1 MRLVLAALAL
11 GLISLHASSSLFRT
25 LRRSKRA
32 KGDAFASGDAA
43 ADKPYAD
50 RDGVATDETTRSYST
65 RWQTA
70 LTVLCALVGA
80 CVSLARAVLV
90 TLDGEDVVMT
100 WLTCAIWLP
109 LIVQSIDISIEKEPV
124 RKYNIAL
131 SNSLTYLLSFAVFCY
146 VDDLRDTSSSSKLGL
161 AITRVCLALAG
172 FLVCT
177 LYPRRPEVT
186 YNGRRV
192 DAQRTTS
199 AFSRYTYSWLSPLLS
214 FASKKGLLHQDDLP
228 SLDATSRSRDLHDDF
243 IARIASSPSTS
254 PSATPLWRKV
264 MRAHAPAL
272 SMQYVLT
279 TLDSVLIVAPQAAMF
294 RLLKLLEQRANDG
307 ANVTVEASLWV
318 LGLGA
323 GIVVQNFFENWRWWV
338 SYGYLNVPIR
348 VQLSALI
355 FAKSMRRKDVKG
367 VQKKKEEEEEDDG
380 VKGEDEQGP
389 EDGEEAMKQTQQGTI
404 NLVAVDTKRVADFVT
419 YSNGFWGALIK
430 IIVSFVFIY
439 KLVGWQALVAG
450 IIAQL
455 ATVPL
460 NMYFAKKYSAAQ
472 NDLMGARDRKL
483 AVLNE
488 ALMGIRQI
496 KFSALEKQW
505 QKKIADY
512 REAELKTIWRVFI
525 ADTFLIFCWIFGPY
539 MLSAVTLAVHAL
551 VNDHLYP
558 SIAFT
563 TIGILT
569 QIEGTLAFIPELM
582 AAGIDAWVSI
592 KRIDEYL
599 NAPEKP
605 QNTWPGD
612 HISFKKAN
620 VAWPSDSEKN
630 EESFVLRDLNF
641 TFPNRQLSVVSGHT
655 GSGKTLLLKAILGE
669 VDVISGTIEVPRA
682 PPAHERF
689 DHKANKKN
697 WIIDSAIAFVSQQ
710 PWIENCSFRDN
721 VLFGLPFDAARY
733 RKVLSACALDKD
745 LEMLTDGDSTE
756 IGAQGINLSGGQR
769 WRITLARAL
778 YSRAGIMVLDDIF
791 SAVDAHVGRHI
802 FENAL
807 TGELSAGRTR
817 IIVTHHVSLCLPKT
831 KFEVF
836 LSEGRVDRAGT
847 VDSLR
852 RTGELQDILEEEQ
865 NEEAV
870 ADGDA
875 HFDMPNG
882 NGHAARRRSSA
893 FHRRPSVASMGESG
907 GDALVRYLSRTS
919 ERSDF
924 IDDGGHM
931 EYDIKEPAKK
941 FVEEET
947 KMKGKV
953 LWSVYKQYVRAGGGY
968 WFWAGIVLAFCA
980 IQALILGR
988 SWWLT
993 IWTSQ
998 YKTQSEPAKTFV
1010 TSVLQHPMVHNVRT
1024 PYHAQSLT
1032 RDTKFYVGIY
1042 VLISCCISFFGAARY
1057 FWVYCGS
1064 IRASR
1069 KLFDDLTYA
1078 VLRAPLRWLDT
1089 VPTGRVLNRFTA
1101 DFSTLDLEQANAF
1114 SFMLFNLLMV
1124 IGVVIAGMMVT
1135 PFMILFAVVLL
1146 ALCVRY
1152 ALYYLIGARE
1162 TKRLESLA
1170 KSPVFELF
1178 GAALSGLGTIRAFGK
1193 TDDYIDAM
1201 FAKLDMHGQTMMYMW
1216 AFNRWLTF
1224 RLGVVGAAFAIAMA
1238 ALIVSLNIDA
1248 ALAGFAIGFTLEYS
1262 IAVVWMLRQYAI
1274 VELSMNAVERILEY
1288 SEIAIEDQT
1297 GADAPA
1303 HWPAEGRL
1311 EVDDLVVAY
1320 ASDLEPVLKG
1330 VSFAVAPN
1338 ERVGVVGRT
1347 GAGKSSLTLALFRF
1361 LEARKGSICID
1372 GVDIG
1377 TIKLE
1382 DLRSRLAIIPQDPV
1396 LFSGTVRS
1404 NIDPFNE
1411 HDDGEL
1417 REALERVHLVSAS
1430 SSSDD
1435 AAAAAAAASDDDGGG
1450 VNKNPFSSLSTSVS
1464 EGGSNLSQGQRQLLC
1479 LARAIV
1485 ARPKVMILDE
1495 ATSAV
1500 DKATDALI
1508 QRSVREQFSDS
1519 TLVVIAHRLSTIA
1532 DFDRI
1537 LVLGDGRVVEFG
1549 SPRELL
1555 LAEGG
1560 AFRGMVEDSGE
1571 REVLRELILG
1581 EGKEGDGTG
1590 RGGSE

>member
-1 MRLVLAALAL
+1 MLFSTPQTSRVNSSKLKLAITAAAL
-11 GLISLHASSSLFRT
+11 GLISIHATTSLFRT
-25 LRRSKRA
+25 LRRRRA
-32 KGDAFASGDAA
+32 KDGYAQLER
-43 ADKPYAD
+43 YAD
-50 RDGVATDETTRSYST
+50 RDGVATDESMRRYST
-65 RWQTA
+65 RWQIA
-70 LTVLCALVGA
+70 LAALCAAAGV
-80 CVSLARAVLV
+80 CISLAKAVLL
-90 TLDGEDVVMT
+90 TLDGEAVLLA
-100 WLTCAIWLP
+100 WLACAIWLP
-109 LIVQSIDISIEKEPV
+109 LVIQAIDISIEKEPV
-124 RKYNIAL
+124 RKYNVAL
-131 SNSLTYLLSFAVFCY
+131 TNSMTYLLSFAVFCY
-146 VDDLRDTSSSSKLGL
+146 IDDFRHLSAPHLGL

-172 FLVCT
+172 FLVCS
-177 LYPRRPEVT
+177 LLPRRPDVY
-186 YNGRRV
+186 YNDQIV
-192 DAQRTTS
+192 DRQRTAS
-199 AFSRYTYSWLSPLLS
+199 ALERYTYTWLSPLLA
-214 FASKKGLLHQDDLP
+214 FAAKQGLLHQADLP
-228 SLDATSRSRDLHDDF
+228 MLDSAARARDLHDDF
-243 IARIASSPSTS
+243 AAHHARRPG
-254 PSATPLWRKV
+254 PLWRKV
-264 MRAHAPAL
+264 ARAHARAL
-272 SMQYVLT
+272 AAQYLLT

-294 RLLKLLEQRANDG
+294 RLLKLLEDRQKG
-307 ANVTVEASLWV
+307 ASVTLEASLWV
-318 LGLGA
+318 GGLGLG
-323 GIVVQNFFENWRWWV
+323 ILVQNFFENWRWWV

-355 FAKSMRRKDVKG
+355 FAKSMRRKDTKG
-367 VQKKKEEEEEDDG
+367 VQKREEEGKDG
-380 VKGEDEQGP
+380 LGE

-404 NLVAVDTKRVADFVT
+404 NLVGVDTKRVADYVT
-419 YSNGFWGALIK
+419 YQNGFLGAVIK
-430 IIVSFVFIY
+430 IAVSFVFIY

-450 IIAQL
+450 IIAQI
-455 ATVPL
+455 ATIPL
-460 NMYFAKKYSAAQ
+460 NMYFAKRYSSAQ
-472 NDLMGARDRKL
+472 NDLMAARDRKL

-496 KFSALEKQW
+496 KFSALEQQW
-505 QKKIADY
+505 QKKISDY
-512 REAELKTIWRVFI
+512 REAELQTIWRVFI

-539 MLSAVTLAVHAL
+539 MLSAVTLAVHAII
-551 VNDHLYP
+551 NDRLTP
-558 SIAFT
+558 SVAFT

-569 QIEGTLAFIPELM
+569 QIEGTMAFIPELL
-582 AAGIDAWVSI
+582 AAGFDAWVSV
-592 KRIDEYL
+592 KRIEEYL
-599 NAPEKP
+599 NTPEKP
-605 QNTWPGD
+605 QNTKPGD
-612 HISFKKAN
+612 HISFKDASI
-620 VAWPSDSEKN
+620 AWPSDSEKN

-641 TFPNRQLSVVSGHT
+641 TFPARQLSVISGRT

-669 VDVISGTIEVPRA
+669 VDVISGTIEVPQA
-682 PPAHERF
+682 PAPEQRY
-689 DHKANKKN
+689 DHKANRKN
-697 WIIDSAIAFVSQQ
+697 WIIDSAIAFVGQQ

-721 VLFGLPFDAARY
+721 VLFGLPFDANRY
-733 RKVLSACALDKD
+733 RKVISACSLDKD
-745 LEMLTDGDSTE
+745 LTMLTDGDSTE

-778 YSRAGIMVLDDIF
+778 YSRAGILVMDDIF

-807 TGELSAGRTR
+807 TGELAIGRTR

-836 LSEGRVDRAGT
+836 LSEGRIERAGT
-847 VDSLR
+847 VESLR
-852 RTGELQDILEEEQ
+852 RTGELQDILEEER
-865 NEEAV
+865 NEEAI

-875 HFDMPNG
+875 HLDVPNG
-882 NGHAARRRSSA
+882 NGHVPRRRSSA
-893 FHRRPSVASMGESG
+893 FRRRSSVASVGEGG
-907 GDALVRYLSRTS
+907 GDALARYLSRTS

-924 IDDGGHM
+924 IDDGGHA
-931 EYDIKEPAKK
+931 DIGDKEPVKK

-953 LWSVYKQYVRAGGGY
+953 LWSVYLQYVRAGGGY
-968 WFWAGIVLAFCA
+968 WFWAGIVLSFCA

-998 YKTQSEPAKTFV
+998 YETKSEPAKPFV
-1010 TSVLQHPMVHNVRT
+1010 ASVLQHPMVHGART
-1024 PYHAQSLT
+1024 PYHAQTLT

-1042 VLISCCISFFGAARY
+1042 VLISCCISFCGTLRY

-1069 KLFDDLTYA
+1069 RLFDDLTYA

-1124 IGVVIAGMMVT
+1124 VGIVIAGMMVT
-1135 PFMILFAVVLL
+1135 PIMILFAVILL
-1146 ALCVRY
+1146 ALCIRY
-1152 ALYYLIGARE
+1152 ALYYLVGARE

-1178 GAALSGLGTIRAFGK
+1178 GAALSGLSTIRAFGK
-1193 TDDYIDAM
+1193 ADDYIDAM
-1201 FAKLDMHGQTMMYMW
+1201 FAKIDLHGQTMMYMW

-1288 SEIAIEDQT
+1288 SEIAIEDQS

-1311 EVDDLVVAY
+1311 EVEDLVVSY

-1330 VSFAVAPN
+1330 VSFSVNPN
-1338 ERVGVVGRT
+1338 ERIGVVGRT

-1361 LEARKGSICID
+1361 LEARGGSIYID
-1372 GVDIG
+1372 GLDIG
-1377 TIKLE
+1377 TIKLH

-1404 NIDPFNE
+1404 NIDPFGE
-1411 HDDGEL
+1411 HDDQEL
-1417 REALERVHLVSAS
+1417 REALERVHLVAPSSRPSTS
-1430 SSSDD
+1430 SSSSSSENLGEIADPPP
-1435 AAAAAAAASDDDGGG
+1435 ATNA
-1450 VNKNPFSSLSTSVS
+1450 NPFSSLNTTIS
-1464 EGGSNLSQGQRQLLC
+1464 EGGANLSQGQRQLLC

-1508 QRSVREQFSDS
+1508 QRSVREEFSES

-1537 LVLGDGRVVEFG
+1537 LVLGEGRVVEYG
-1549 SPRELL
+1549 SPRELWDKGVGVEIA
-1555 LAEGG
+1555 AE
-1560 AFRGMVEDSGE
+1560 
-1571 REVLRELILG
+1571 
-1581 EGKEGDGTG
+1581 
-1590 RGGSE
+1590 

>member
-1 MRLVLAALAL
+1 MALLFTTAADHERHSKMRLAITAIAL
-11 GLISLHASSSLFRT
+11 GLVSLHASASLFRT
-25 LRRSKRA
+25 LRINKLRA
-32 KGDAFASGDAA
+32 KSVSVGGGGDVAASQH
-43 ADKPYAD
+43 YSD
-50 RDGVATDETTRSYST
+50 RDGVATDETMRSYST
-65 RWQTA
+65 RWQTL
-70 LTVLCALVGA
+70 LTALCAGVGA
-80 CVSLARAVLV
+80 CVSLAQAVLV
-90 TLDGEDVVMT
+90 TLEAGDVVIA

-109 LIVQSIDISIEKEPV
+109 LIFQSIDISIEKEPV

-131 SNSLTYLLSFAVFCY
+131 SNSLTYLLGFAVFCY
-146 VDDLRDTSSSSKLGL
+146 VDDLRDTSSPVKLGL
-161 AITRVCLALAG
+161 VITRACVALAG
-172 FLVCT
+172 FLICT
-177 LYPRRPEVT
+177 LYPRRPDVT
-186 YNGRRV
+186 YDGRLV
-192 DAQRTTS
+192 DGQRTAS
-199 AFSRYTYSWLSPLLS
+199 AFSRYTYTWLSPLLA
-214 FASKKGLLHQDDLP
+214 FASKKGVLHQDDLP
-228 SLDATSRSRDLHDDF
+228 KLDATTRSRDLHDDF
-243 IARIASSPSTS
+243 VARISSSSSSSSP
-254 PSATPLWRKV
+254 AVPLWRKLI
-264 MRAHAPAL
+264 RAHSHGLA
-272 SMQYVLT
+272 MQYGLT

-294 RLLKLLEQRANDG
+294 RLLKLLEERANG
-307 ANVTVEASLWV
+307 ADVTVEASLWV

-367 VQKKKEEEEEDDG
+367 GQKKDEGDSEGDEEDEEEKD
-380 VKGEDEQGP
+380 GED
-389 EDGEEAMKQTQQGTI
+389 AMKLTQQATV
-404 NLVAVDTKRVADFVT
+404 NLVGVDTKRVADYVT
-419 YSNGFWGALIK
+419 YQNGFWGAFIK

-455 ATVPL
+455 ATIPL
-460 NMYFAKKYSAAQ
+460 NMYFAKRYASAQ
-472 NDLMGARDRKL
+472 NDLMVARDRKL
-483 AVLNE
+483 NVLNE

-512 REAELKTIWRVFI
+512 REVELSAIWRVFI

-551 VNDHLYP
+551 INDHLYP
-558 SIAFT
+558 SVAFT

-569 QIEGTLAFIPELM
+569 QIEGTMAFIPELI
-582 AAGIDAWVSI
+582 AVGVDAWVSI

-612 HISFKKAN
+612 HVSFKNAS

-630 EESFVLRDLNF
+630 EESFVLRNLNF
-641 TFPNRQLSVVSGHT
+641 TFPNRQLSVISGRT

-682 PPAHERF
+682 PPADQRF
-689 DHKANKKN
+689 DHKANRKN

-721 VLFGLPFDAARY
+721 VLFGLPFDAVRY

-745 LEMLTDGDSTE
+745 LTMLTDGDSTE

-778 YSRAGIMVLDDIF
+778 YSRAGILVMDDIF

-807 TGELSAGRTR
+807 TGELAVGRTR
-817 IIVTHHVSLCLPKT
+817 IIVTHHVSLTLPKT

-836 LSEGRVDRAGT
+836 LSGGRVERAGT

-852 RTGELQDILEEEQ
+852 RTGELQDILEEER
-865 NEEAV
+865 NEEAIV
-870 ADGDA
+870 DGEA
-875 HFDMPNG
+875 HLDLPNG

-893 FHRRPSVASMGESG
+893 FHRRPSAASMGESG

-924 IDDGGHM
+924 IDDGGHV
-931 EYDIKEPAKK
+931 EYDNKEPAKK

-953 LWSVYKQYVRAGGGY
+953 LWSVYMQYVKAGGGY

-1010 TSVLQHPMVHNVRT
+1010 ASVLQHPMIHNVRT
-1024 PYHAQSLT
+1024 PYHAQTLT
-1032 RDTKFYVGIY
+1032 RSTKFYVGIY
-1042 VLISCCISFFGAARY
+1042 VLISCTISLCGAARY

-1124 IGVVIAGMMVT
+1124 IGIVIAGMMVT
-1135 PFMILFAVVLL
+1135 PVMILFAIILL

-1152 ALYYLIGARE
+1152 ALYYLVGARE

-1193 TDDYIDAM
+1193 TDDYINAM
-1201 FAKLDMHGQTMMYMW
+1201 FAKIDMHGQTMMYMW

-1224 RLGVVGAAFAIAMA
+1224 RLGVVGAAFAVAMA

-1288 SEIAIEDQT
+1288 SEIAIEDQE

-1311 EVDDLVVAY
+1311 EVDDLVVSY

-1361 LEARKGSICID
+1361 LEARRGSITID
-1372 GVDIG
+1372 GVDIANV
-1377 TIKLE
+1377 KLE

-1404 NIDPFNE
+1404 NIDPFAE
-1411 HDDGEL
+1411 HDDREL
-1417 REALERVHLVSAS
+1417 REALERVHLVSSAEE

-1435 AAAAAAAASDDDGGG
+1435 NEGEDG
-1450 VNKNPFSSLSTSVS
+1450 VNKNPFSSLSTTIS

-1508 QRSVREQFSDS
+1508 QRSVREEFSDS
-1519 TLVVIAHRLSTIA
+1519 TLIVIAHRLSTIA

-1537 LVLGDGRVVEFG
+1537 LVLGEGKVVEFG

-1555 LAEGG
+1555 EKEDG
-1560 AFRGMVEDSGE
+1560 AFHGMVEDSGE
-1571 REVLRELILG
+1571 REVLREIILG
-1581 EGKEGDGTG
+1581 EARE
-1590 RGGSE
+1590 

>member
-1 MRLVLAALAL
+1 MFCFFPSITGFMYGVEMSRVP
-11 GLISLHASSSLFRT
+11 
-25 LRRSKRA
+25 
-32 KGDAFASGDAA
+32 GDWMSWF
-43 ADKPYAD
+43 
-50 RDGVATDETTRSYST
+50 
-65 RWQTA
+65 
-70 LTVLCALVGA
+70 VGMGWRKSVGNGPGRP
-80 CVSLARAVLV
+80 CC
-90 TLDGEDVVMT
+90 E
-100 WLTCAIWLP
+100 IP
-109 LIVQSIDISIEKEPV
+109 LLLQSVEISIEKEPV
-124 RKYNIAL
+124 RKYDIAL
-131 SNSLTYLLSFAVFCY
+131 TNSLAYLLAFVVLAY
-146 VDDLRDTSSSSKLGL
+146 VDDLRHLSASPAHLGL
-161 AITRVCLALAG
+161 GISRVVLALAG
-172 FLVCT
+172 SFVCS
-177 LYPRRPEVT
+177 LYPRRPDVY
-186 YNGRRV
+186 YNDQPV
-192 DAQRTTS
+192 DRQRTAS
-199 AFSRYTYSWLSPLLS
+199 AFSRYTYTWLSPLLS
-214 FASKKGLLHQDDLP
+214 FAAKKGVLRQDDLP
-228 SLDATSRSRDLHDDF
+228 MLDSTSRARDLHDDF
-243 IARIASSPSTS
+243 TTKLSKDSS
-254 PSATPLWRKV
+254 PLWRKLI
-264 MRAHAPAL
+264 RAHAPAL
-272 SMQYVLT
+272 IMQYVLT
-279 TLDSVLIVAPQAAMF
+279 TLDSILIVAPQAAMF
-294 RLLKLLEQRANDG
+294 RLLKLLEDRQKG
-307 ANVTVEASLWV
+307 ADVTVEASLWV

-323 GIVVQNFFENWRWWV
+323 GILVQNFFENWRWWV

-355 FAKSMRRKDVKG
+355 FAKSMRRKETKGVQQEEKEDKGDVKG
-367 VQKKKEEEEEDDG
+367 E
-380 VKGEDEQGP
+380 

-404 NLVAVDTKRVADFVT
+404 NLVGVDAKRIADYVT
-419 YSNGFWGALIK
+419 YQNGFWGAAIK
-430 IIVSFVFIY
+430 ICVSFVFIY

-455 ATVPL
+455 LTVPL
-460 NMYFAKKYSAAQ
+460 NMYFANRYMIAQ
-472 NDLMGARDRKL
+472 NDLMAARDHKL
-483 AVLNE
+483 SVLNE

-496 KFSALEKQW
+496 KFSALEQQW
-505 QKKIADY
+505 QKKISEY
-512 REAELKTIWRVFI
+512 RAAELKTIWRVFV

-558 SIAFT
+558 SVAFT

-569 QIEGTLAFIPELM
+569 QIEGTLAFIPELI
-582 AAGIDAWVSI
+582 AAFFDAWVSI

-599 NAPEKP
+599 NTPEKP
-605 QNTWPGD
+605 QNTTCGD
-612 HISFKKAN
+612 HISFKNAS
-620 VAWPSDSEKN
+620 VAWPSDAEKN
-630 EESFVLRDLNF
+630 EESFVLSDLNF
-641 TFPNRQLSVVSGHT
+641 TFPDRQLSVISGRT

-669 VDVISGTIEVPRA
+669 VDVISGTIEVPQA
-682 PPAHERF
+682 PPADQRF

-721 VLFGLPFDAARY
+721 VLFGLPFDAVRY
-733 RKVLSACALDKD
+733 RKVISACALDKD
-745 LEMLTDGDSTE
+745 LAMLTDGDSTE

-778 YSRAGIMVLDDIF
+778 YSRAGILVMDDIF

-807 TGELSAGRTR
+807 TGDLATGRTR
-817 IIVTHHVSLCLPKT
+817 IIVTHHVSLTLPKA

-836 LSEGRVDRAGT
+836 LNEGKVERAGT
-847 VDSLR
+847 VDALR
-852 RTGELQDILEEEQ
+852 RTGELQNILEEEA
-865 NEEAV
+865 NENAI

-875 HFDMPNG
+875 HLDMSNG

-893 FHRRPSVASMGESG
+893 FHRRPSVASVGESG

-924 IDDGGHM
+924 IDDGGHA
-931 EYDIKEPAKK
+931 DLSIKEPAKK

-953 LWSVYKQYVRAGGGY
+953 LWSVYLQYVKAGGGY

-998 YKTQSEPAKTFV
+998 YETQSEPSKPYVA
-1010 TSVLQHPMVHNVRT
+1010 SVLQHPMIHNVRT
-1024 PYHAQSLT
+1024 PYHAQTLT

-1042 VLISCCISFFGAARY
+1042 VLISCCISFCGTLRY

-1069 KLFDDLTYA
+1069 KLFDDLTYS

-1089 VPTGRVLNRFTA
+1089 VPTGRVLNRFTS

-1124 IGVVIAGMMVT
+1124 VGIVIAGMMVT
-1135 PFMILFAVVLL
+1135 PVMILFAAILL

-1152 ALYYLIGARE
+1152 ALYYLVGARE

-1178 GAALSGLGTIRAFGK
+1178 GAALSGISTIRAFGK
-1193 TDDYIDAM
+1193 TEDYINAM
-1201 FAKLDMHGQTMMYMW
+1201 FAKIDQHGQTMMFMW

-1238 ALIVSLNIDA
+1238 GLIVSLKIDA
-1248 ALAGFAIGFTLEYS
+1248 ALAGFALGFTLEYS
-1262 IAVVWMLRQYAI
+1262 IAVVWLLRQYAI

-1288 SEIAIEDQT
+1288 SEIAIEDQE

-1311 EVDDLVVAY
+1311 EVDDLVVSY
-1320 ASDLEPVLKG
+1320 ASDLDPVLKG
-1330 VSFAVAPN
+1330 VSFSVNPN
-1338 ERVGVVGRT
+1338 ERIGVVGRT

-1361 LEARKGSICID
+1361 LEARRGAIYID
-1372 GVDIG
+1372 GLDIS
-1377 TIKLE
+1377 TIKLH

-1404 NIDPFNE
+1404 NIDPFGM
-1411 HDDGEL
+1411 HDDREL
-1417 REALERVHLVSAS
+1417 REALERVHLVSAAS
-1430 SSSDD
+1430 SSVSENGGSDH
-1435 AAAAAAAASDDDGGG
+1435 SDVQNDD
-1450 VNKNPFSSLSTSVS
+1450 VANNNSNKNPFDSLSTTIS
-1464 EGGSNLSQGQRQLLC
+1464 EGGANLSQGQRQLLC

-1485 ARPKVMILDE
+1485 ARPKIMILDE

-1508 QRSVREQFSDS
+1508 QRSVREEFSSS
-1519 TLVVIAHRLSTIA
+1519 TLLVIAHRLSTIA

-1537 LVLGDGRVVEFG
+1537 LVLGEGKVVEFG
-1549 SPRELL
+1549 SPRELW
-1555 LAEGG
+1555 AREGG

-1571 REVLRELILG
+1571 VGALRDIIMGSGGG
-1581 EGKEGDGTG
+1581 EE
-1590 RGGSE
+1590 RANR